1 MAIGLHNLRRSP
13 NSAHRPKRIGRGLG
27 SGHGAFS
34 TRGVKGQRARSGGT
48 AGINR
53 RALKAMVV
61 HYPKFKGMRRAYP
74 KLATVTTDQLE
85 RHFPMG
91 GQVDGSA
98 LVSAGLITT
107 AAHGIKILHGRNGK
121 LSHPMTV
128 TADAYSASAKQL
140 IEKAG
145 GKALM
150 VQTGSAPQVSREVK
164 KTIRKK

>member
-13 NSAHRPKRIGRGLG
+13 NSAHRPKRVGRGLG
-27 SGHGAFS
+27 SGHGAFA

-53 RALKAMVV
+53 RTLRAMIM
-61 HYPKFKGMRRAYP
+61 HLPKFKGMRRAYP

-85 RHFPMG
+85 RHFPAG

-107 AAHGIKILHGRNGK
+107 AAHGVKILRGRKEK
-121 LSHPMTV
+121 LTHPLSV
-128 TADAYSASAKQL
+128 TADACSASARQL
-140 IEKAG
+140 IEKTG
-145 GKALM
+145 GKVIITKQEAR
-150 VQTGSAPQVSREVK
+150 G
-164 KTIRKK
+164 RK